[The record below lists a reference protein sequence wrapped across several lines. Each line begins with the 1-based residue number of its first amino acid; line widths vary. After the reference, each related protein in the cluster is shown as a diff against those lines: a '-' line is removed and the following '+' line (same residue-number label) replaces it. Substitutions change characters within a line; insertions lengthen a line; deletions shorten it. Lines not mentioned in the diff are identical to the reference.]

1 MGFCARC
8 QQFLLWNIDCSDC
21 DTAAEVRETLVDNK
35 EAVSIE
41 KNEVDG
47 REIYKVK
54 VAQDEM
60 GKIIGRQGKIA
71 QSIRTIMKSLGSK
84 MHKRVEVEFVDD

>member
-1 MGFCARC
+1 MEEI
-8 QQFLLWNIDCSDC
+8 LKVIISN
-21 DTAAEVRETLVDNK
+21 LVDNK

-84 MHKRVEVEFVDD
+84 MHKRVEGEFVDD

>member
-1 MGFCARC
+1 MEEI
-8 QQFLLWNIDCSDC
+8 LKVIISN
-21 DTAAEVRETLVDNK
+21 LVDNK

-84 MHKRVEVEFVDD
+84 MHKRVEGEIVDD

>member
-1 MGFCARC
+1 MEEI
-8 QQFLLWNIDCSDC
+8 LKVIISN
-21 DTAAEVRETLVDNK
+21 LVDNK

-84 MHKRVEVEFVDD
+84 MHKRVELELVDD

>member
-1 MGFCARC
+1 MEEI
-8 QQFLLWNIDCSDC
+8 LKVIISN
-21 DTAAEVRETLVDNK
+21 LVDNK

-84 MHKRVEVEFVDD
+84 MHKRVEVEIVDD

>member
-1 MGFCARC
+1 MEEI
-8 QQFLLWNIDCSDC
+8 LKVIISN
-21 DTAAEVRETLVDNK
+21 LVDNK

-84 MHKRVEVEFVDD
+84 MHRIC

>member
-1 MGFCARC
+1 MEEI
-8 QQFLLWNIDCSDC
+8 LKVIISN
-21 DTAAEVRETLVDNK
+21 LVDNK

-71 QSIRTIMKSLGSK
+71 Q
-84 MHKRVEVEFVDD
+84 

>member
-1 MGFCARC
+1 MEEI
-8 QQFLLWNIDCSDC
+8 LKVIISN
-21 DTAAEVRETLVDNK
+21 LVDNK

-71 QSIRTIMKSLGSK
+71 QSIRTIMC
-84 MHKRVEVEFVDD
+84 

>member
-1 MGFCARC
+1 MEEI
-8 QQFLLWNIDCSDC
+8 LKVIISN
-21 DTAAEVRETLVDNK
+21 LVDNK

-84 MHKRVEVEFVDD
+84 MHKRVEVESVDD

>member
-1 MGFCARC
+1 MEEI
-8 QQFLLWNIDCSDC
+8 LKVIISN
-21 DTAAEVRETLVDNK
+21 LVDNK

-54 VAQDEM
+54 VVQDEM

>member
-1 MGFCARC
+1 MEEI
-8 QQFLLWNIDCSDC
+8 LKVIISN
-21 DTAAEVRETLVDNK
+21 LVDNK

-71 QSIRTIMKSLGSK
+71 QSIRTIMKSL
-84 MHKRVEVEFVDD
+84 E